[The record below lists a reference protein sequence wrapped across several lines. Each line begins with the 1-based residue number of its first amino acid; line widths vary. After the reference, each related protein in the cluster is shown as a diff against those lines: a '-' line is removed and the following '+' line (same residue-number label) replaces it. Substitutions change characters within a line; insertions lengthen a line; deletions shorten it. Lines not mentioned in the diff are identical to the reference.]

1 MKKLDRIGV
10 FLCWCGANIA
20 RSVDTE
26 KVIEEINKVPGVVHA
41 EDYIYMCSDP
51 GQDLVRAKI
60 EEYDLNGVVVANC
73 SPTLHEKTFRN
84 LAEDMNL
91 NRYRCEIANVREQCS
106 WPHEQEK
113 ELATKKAIK
122 IIKSVIEKIK
132 LNSELYP
139 AKVPLTKKA
148 LIIGGGV
155 TGIQAALDIADGG
168 YEVYLVERRPSI
180 GGHMLQLSETF
191 PTLDC
196 PQCIMTPKMTEANQH
211 ENIHLLTYSE
221 IEEVSGYLGNFK
233 VKVRR
238 KPRYVDEVKC
248 TGCGDCEAVCPVQ
261 VPDEYN
267 MRLKTHAA
275 IYREF
280 PQAVPNKYQVDK
292 KWGLP
297 PCRAS
302 CPAGVNVPGYVALI
316 SQGKF
321 KEAIELHRKNNPLP
335 LVCGRVCNHLCEFA
349 CNRKDVDESIAIRDL
364 KRFMA
369 DYALDHDFKDEPIP
383 ESERR
388 TEKVAIIGSGPAGLS
403 AAYYLVRQGYRVTI
417 FEKESTPGGWLQHG
431 IPEYRLPKDIL
442 QKEIENILSLGVELK
457 TNTEIGKD
465 INIPE
470 LQKKGFKAIFI
481 GAGAWDNVKM
491 NIKGEDL
498 TGVFTATDFLQKVN
512 EDQKNMDKIGLGKKV
527 AVIGGG
533 NAAMDAVRTAV
544 RMGAEAFI
552 IYRRSREEMPAIEE
566 EILEAEEEGV
576 KINYLTQPV
585 KIIGTK
591 GKVTA
596 MECIKME
603 LGELDAS
610 GRRRPV
616 PVEGS
621 EFTIELDNVIT
632 AIGQRP
638 KIGFLKGIDD
648 MELTRWGT
656 IVVDD
661 NNQATSVKGIF
672 AGGDVVLGPA
682 TVVEAIAHGRTSA
695 ESIHRYLN
703 GDEPTPVEDGTP
715 LLPEIEAGVEE
726 RPPIS
731 YDDLGL
737 EKPPAKAERRVM
749 DELLRKKRTS
759 TFDEVYKTF
768 LEDTAIAEAARCL
781 NCGPCTECMEC
792 VKACKAD
799 AVIHDQ
805 KEEILDLEVGALIV
819 ATGFDLYDKDALKE
833 YGYGEYEDVLDGLQ
847 FERLLAASGPTGGKV
862 LRPSDGKEAKSVV
875 FIQCCGSRDPELGM
889 PYCSKVCCMYVAKQA
904 LLYKHSVHDGQ
915 AFVFYIDVR
924 SAGKGYEEFVE
935 RAKEEEKISYL
946 RGKVSKVY
954 RDDDK
959 VIVMGVDTLS
969 GRLVEVEADMV
980 VLATAVVPSEGVKD
994 LASKLRISTDEHG
1007 FIKEA
1012 HLKLR
1017 PAETLTS
1024 GIYLAGMA
1032 QSPKDITDSVSQ
1044 GSAAAA
1050 KILSLFSNEELLHDP
1065 TVAVVDVDV
1074 CAGCGSCEE
1083 ICEYQAV
1090 EVDPKTKKAKVNE
1103 LVCEGCGACAATCPS
1118 GAIQHKNYKKR
1129 QVFDMIDV
1137 VCEEYV

>member
-20 RSVDTE
+20 RSVDTK
-26 KVIEEINKVPGVVHA
+26 KVIEEIKKVQGVAHA

-51 GQDLVRAKI
+51 GQDLVKNRIK
-60 EEYDLNGVVVANC
+60 EHNLNGIVVANC

-84 LAEDMNL
+84 VAEDMNI
-91 NRYRCEIANVREQCS
+91 NRFRCEIANVREQCS
-106 WPHEQEK
+106 WPHEYEK
-113 ELATKKAIK
+113 ETATKKAIQ

-132 LNSELYP
+132 LNTNLYP

-168 YEVYLVERRPSI
+168 YDVYLIERRPSI
-180 GGHMLQLSETF
+180 GGHMLELSETF

-221 IEEVSGYLGNFK
+221 IEEVTGYLGNFN

-238 KPRYVDEVKC
+238 KPRYVDEAKC
-248 TGCGDCEAVCPVQ
+248 TGCGDCEKVCPVQ
-261 VPDEYN
+261 VPNLYEQG
-267 MRLKTHAA
+267 LTTHAA

-280 PQAVPNKYQVDK
+280 PQAVPNKFQVEK
-292 KWGLP
+292 KWGIP
-297 PCRAS
+297 PCRAT

-321 KEAIELHRKNNPLP
+321 KEAIELHKKMNPLP
-335 LVCGRVCNHLCEFA
+335 LVCGRVCNHLCESA
-349 CNRKDVDESIAIRDL
+349 CNRKEVDAPVAIRNL
-364 KRFMA
+364 KRFIA
-369 DYALDHDFKDEPIP
+369 DYALEHGYIDEKQINQLDD
-383 ESERR
+383 
-388 TEKVAIIGSGPAGLS
+388 KVAIVGSGPAGLS
-403 AAYYLVRQGYRVTI
+403 ASYYLAKLGYKVTI
-417 FEKESTPGGWLQHG
+417 FEKGSTPGGWLQHG

-442 QKEIENILSLGVELK
+442 QKEIKNILSLGIELK

-465 INIPE
+465 ITIKN

-481 GAGAWDNVKM
+481 GAGALDNIKM
-491 NIKGEDL
+491 NIHGEELKG
-498 TGVFTATDFLQKVN
+498 VYTATEFLQKVN
-512 EDQKNMDKIGLGKKV
+512 AKQNVELGKRV

-552 IYRRSREEMPAIEE
+552 VYRRSRDEMPAIPE

-576 KINYLTQPV
+576 KINFLTQPV
-585 KIIGTK
+585 KIIGK
-591 GKVTA
+591 AGKVTA
-596 MECIKME
+596 MECLKME
-603 LGELDAS
+603 LGEPDAS

-616 PVEGS
+616 PIKGS
-621 EFTIELDNVIT
+621 EFTIKLDNIII

-638 KIGFLKGIDD
+638 KADFLKGIEDI
-648 MELTRWGT
+648 ELTRWGT
-656 IVVDD
+656 LLVDE
-661 NNQATSVKGIF
+661 NTQSTNIEGIF

-682 TVVEAIAHGRTSA
+682 TVVEAIAHGRKSA
-695 ESIHRYLN
+695 EAIHNYLTGTDKLESKTQTVITN
-703 GDEPTPVEDGTP
+703 PIKNLNDRPTISYEDLDLKKPPMKLERKHLDE
-715 LLPEIEAGVEE
+715 LSLEE
-726 RPPIS
+726 R
-731 YDDLGL
+731 
-737 EKPPAKAERRVM
+737 K
-749 DELLRKKRTS
+749 S
-759 TFDEVYKTF
+759 TFKEVYKTYQ
-768 LEDTAIAEAARCL
+768 EEAAIAEAERCL

-792 VKACKAD
+792 VKACKAE
-799 AVIHDQ
+799 AIIHDQ
-805 KEEILDLEVGALIV
+805 TEEIIDLNVGAIIV
-819 ATGFDLYDKDALKE
+819 ATGFDLYNKEALKE
-833 YGYGEYEDVLDGLQ
+833 YGYGDYEDVLDGLQ
-847 FERLLAASGPTGGKV
+847 FERLLAPSGPTNGKV
-862 LRPSDGKEAKSVV
+862 LRPSDGKEAKNVV
-875 FIQCCGSRDPELGM
+875 FIQCCGSRDPEQGM

-904 LLYKHSVHDGQ
+904 LLYKHAVHDGQ
-915 AFVFYIDVR
+915 AFVFYIDIR
-924 SAGKGYEEFVE
+924 TAGKGYEEFTQ
-935 RAKEEEKISYL
+935 RAIEQEKITYL

-954 RDDDK
+954 RDGDK
-959 VIVMGVDTLS
+959 IVVMGVDTLS
-969 GRLVEVEADMV
+969 SRQVEVEADIV
-980 VLATAVVPSEGVKD
+980 VLATAVVPSAGVKE

-1024 GIYLAGMA
+1024 GIFLAGMA

-1044 GSAAAA
+1044 GSAAAS

-1065 TVAVVDVDV
+1065 TIAVVDVDV

-1083 ICEYQAV
+1083 ICAYQAV
-1090 EVDPKTKKAKVNE
+1090 AVDPVTKKAKVNE
-1103 LVCEGCGACAATCPS
+1103 LICEGCGACAATCPS

-1129 QVFDMIDV
+1129 QVLDMIDV